1 MENPGC
7 HHLWKILDIFHT
19 MGKLLDHE
27 PWVGNLNKDHG
38 QVIRSWTTGR
48 SLENKTFVKSPRS
61 FS

>member
-1 MENPGC
+1 
-7 HHLWKILDIFHT
+7 

-27 PWVGNLNKDHG
+27 PWVGHLNRDHG

-48 SLENKTFVKSPRS
+48 SLENRTFVKNPIS